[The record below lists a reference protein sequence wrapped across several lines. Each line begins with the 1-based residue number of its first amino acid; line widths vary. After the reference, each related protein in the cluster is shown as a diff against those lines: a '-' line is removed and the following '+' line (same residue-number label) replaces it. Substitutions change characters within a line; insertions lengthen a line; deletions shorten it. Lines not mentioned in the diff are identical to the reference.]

1 MYIQHLM
8 SHNAVNFY
16 SILEAPGRRKYTKRR
31 DGDLWC
37 SFKATTAWAIS
48 TVIIFKKKIIFFW
61 SLKIICVL
69 LWFSIAISKDFC
81 TEDSLIGMKS
91 KFSIHISLFTNYK
104 VYVWWNDLAK
114 CFKFVIFYK
123 KTYILLIFQIFIS
136 FYFIFFLMNTLLY
149 VNLA

>member
-1 MYIQHLM
+1 M

-16 SILEAPGRRKYTKRR
+16 NILEAPGRRKYTKRR

-48 TVIIFKKKIIFFW
+48 TVIIFKKKIIIFFW
-61 SLKIICVL
+61 SWKIICVL

-91 KFSIHISLFTNYK
+91 KFSIHISLFTNYQ
-104 VYVWWNDLAK
+104 VYVWWNDPAK
-114 CFKFVIFYK
+114 CFKICYFLQKLICTLSLSNFHFV
-123 KTYILLIFQIFIS
+123 L
-136 FYFIFFLMNTLLY
+136 FYFVPNEYPALFQLSLDY
-149 VNLA
+149 